1 MYNCVNCVLKQT
13 IKNLK
18 EKLVLSGEYVI
29 PLDINNPNDRS
40 FLQIFLQLLSQE
52 HHLI

>member
-18 EKLVLSGEYVI
+18 GKLVLSGEYVI
-29 PLDINNPNDRS
+29 PLDTK
-40 FLQIFLQLLSQE
+40 QT
-52 HHLI
+52 